1 MLANDFLKSP
11 QRLTRTYDSGAVAVL
26 ARSKRDLAIA
36 AIVVFCVSVGLYLD
50 GDCTRIEQYFLG
62 AIAWCF
68 LFGLLQFETPAIR
81 MQVGVAVAVATL
93 CEYSFA
99 PLYQI
104 YTYRFDN
111 VPAYVPPGH
120 GMVYLTAVALARSA
134 LFERYGALIAR
145 VTLVIGASWALWG
158 VTYAE
163 RADTGGAVLFLV
175 FCGFFFVGRS
185 PLLYIAAFYITSY
198 LEIVGTYSG
207 TWAWAMN
214 WPSWDHLPQA
224 NPPSGIAAGYCF
236 LDTIALFGA
245 PIVARFITYCGTAFR
260 RLQAVPMRVIQAPSA
275 RESS

>member
-1 MLANDFLKSP
+1 M
-11 QRLTRTYDSGAVAVL
+11 TRTYDPGAVAVL

-81 MQVGVAVAVATL
+81 IQVAVAVAVATL

-99 PLYQI
+99 PLYHI

-134 LFERYGALIAR
+134 LFERYG
-145 VTLVIGASWALWG
+145 TTS
-158 VTYAE
+158 
-163 RADTGGAVLFLV
+163 RA
-175 FCGFFFVGRS
+175 
-185 PLLYIAAFYITSY
+185 
-198 LEIVGTYSG
+198 
-207 TWAWAMN
+207 
-214 WPSWDHLPQA
+214 
-224 NPPSGIAAGYCF
+224 
-236 LDTIALFGA
+236 
-245 PIVARFITYCGTAFR
+245 
-260 RLQAVPMRVIQAPSA
+260 
-275 RESS
+275 

>member
-1 MLANDFLKSP
+1 M
-11 QRLTRTYDSGAVAVL
+11 AVL
-26 ARSKRDLAIA
+26 AQSKPDLAIA

-81 MQVGVAVAVATL
+81 IQVAVAVAVATL

-99 PLYQI
+99 PLYHI

-134 LFERYGALIAR
+134 LFERYGTLIAR
-145 VTLVIGASWALWG
+145 VTLVFGGCWALWG

-207 TWAWAMN
+207 PGSGRCIGPLGAIYLKPIRRAASPPGIASSTQSRYSAL
-214 WPSWDHLPQA
+214 PSWRDSS
-224 NPPSGIAAGYCF
+224 NP
-236 LDTIALFGA
+236 
-245 PIVARFITYCGTAFR
+245 
-260 RLQAVPMRVIQAPSA
+260 AVPHSGACSLSPCA
-275 RESS
+275 